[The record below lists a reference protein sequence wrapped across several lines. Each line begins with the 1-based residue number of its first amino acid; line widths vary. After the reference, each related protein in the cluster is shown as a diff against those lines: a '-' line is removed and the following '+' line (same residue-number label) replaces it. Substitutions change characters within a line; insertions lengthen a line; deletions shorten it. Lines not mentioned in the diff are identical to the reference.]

1 MALGMG
7 TPEVVRLTGVSASTL
22 DNWANRGL
30 CSPSLVNSSG
40 RRATRYWSVADVVAV
55 RTIKALRG
63 VGCPLDMLRRAAGVL
78 QSEWDSTLSDAV
90 LWWDGRDVLV
100 LTPAGDVVS
109 LIKRQGQTVIKATV
123 MQSVSCPVGTW
134 ERQIASLLAGR
145 APIPVAEI
153 NGRHSRRLAERAASV
168 DWETATA
175 AAKRS

>member
-1 MALGMG
+1 
-7 TPEVVRLTGVSASTL
+7 
-22 DNWANRGL
+22 
-30 CSPSLVNSSG
+30 
-40 RRATRYWSVADVVAV
+40 
-55 RTIKALRG
+55 
-63 VGCPLDMLRRAAGVL
+63 MLRRAAGVL

-175 AAKRS
+175 TAKRS